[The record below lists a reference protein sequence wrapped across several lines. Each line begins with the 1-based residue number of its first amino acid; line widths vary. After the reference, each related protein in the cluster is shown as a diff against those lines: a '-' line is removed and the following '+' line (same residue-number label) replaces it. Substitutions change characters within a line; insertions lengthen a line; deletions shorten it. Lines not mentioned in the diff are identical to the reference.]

1 MNEVTNGQRLRDAA
15 QALHEDILRSGVE
28 QPSCPVRNLFA
39 PGMWLREMTIPS
51 GVVVVGAVHKH
62 EHMAILSQGTIRL
75 STEQGVQ
82 EFTAPATIHSFPGIK
97 RICYAMP
104 TVRRL
109 GTVEWEEPLPAVI
122 TTIHHNPT
130 NTQDMD
136 VLIPETV
143 DVQAADLM
151 GGNRNV
157 QAINNAIN
165 KELLK

>member
-1 MNEVTNGQRLRDAA
+1 MNEVTHGDRLRNAA
-15 QALHEDILRSGVE
+15 EALHQDILKSGVE
-28 QPSCPVRNLFA
+28 QPDCPVRNLFA
-39 PGMWLREMTIPS
+39 PGMWLREMTIPH

-62 EHMAILSQGTIRL
+62 EHMAILSQGTVRL
-75 STEQGVQ
+75 STEEGVQ
-82 EFTAPATIHSFPGIK
+82 EFTAPATIHSYPGIK
-97 RICYAMP
+97 RICHVVDTPMFGFY
-104 TVRRL
+104 VSI
-109 GTVEWEEPLPAVI
+109 PAVI

-136 VLIPETV
+136 ILIPETV

-151 GGNRNV
+151 GGNHNV